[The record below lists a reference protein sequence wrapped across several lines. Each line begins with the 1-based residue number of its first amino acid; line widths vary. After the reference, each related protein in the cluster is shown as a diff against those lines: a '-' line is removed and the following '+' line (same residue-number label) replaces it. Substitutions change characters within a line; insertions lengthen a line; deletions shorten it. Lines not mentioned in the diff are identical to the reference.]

1 MLSGTRLP
9 LRYLFSGIK
18 LPLLNTFLL
27 GLFCEMI
34 PELLGH
40 ANMPDIPAIV
50 ASSLA
55 IAVSVLSSFKVG
67 QSYDRWWEAR
77 KIWGSI
83 VNDSRT
89 LVLQL
94 QQFLGPK
101 NPAIESFALRQS
113 AWCYALAHALR
124 RLAPPLQLA
133 SLLSEAEL
141 SALDEKQHVPLK
153 LLEFHASALREL
165 QSSRLDAYAYVELS
179 KTLQRLTASMGK
191 CERIKNTV
199 FPSTYRFG
207 MHFAIYLF
215 TAVFS
220 LATLHL
226 STVVEVPLLM
236 LLSGSFFFLDQ
247 VATWLQD
254 PFENQPADTPML
266 ALSST
271 IERNLRQLL
280 GQPATS
286 VIPDSKADFYVL

>member
-9 LRYLFSGIK
+9 FRYLLGDIK
-18 LPLLNTFLL
+18 GPLLNTFLL

-34 PELLGH
+34 PEFVGH
-40 ANMPDIPAIV
+40 EHMPDIPAIV

-55 IAVSVLSSFKVG
+55 IAVSVLLSFKVG

-101 NPAIESFALRQS
+101 DPAIESFALRQS

-124 RLAPPLQLA
+124 QQAPPPQLA
-133 SLLSEAEL
+133 ELLSEAEL
-141 SALDEKQHVPLK
+141 RALEEEQHVPLK
-153 LLEFHASALREL
+153 LLEMHTSSLREL
-165 QSSRLDAYAYVELS
+165 QSSRLNAYAYVELS

-199 FPSTYRFG
+199 FPPTYRLG

-215 TAVFS
+215 TALFS
-220 LATLHL
+220 LAALRL
-226 STVVEVPLLM
+226 STVVEVPLLL
-236 LLSGSFFFLDQ
+236 LLSGTFFFLDQ
-247 VATWLQD
+247 VANWLQD

-266 ALSST
+266 ALSRT
-271 IERNLRQLL
+271 IEKNLRQLL
-280 GQPATS
+280 GKPVSTAS
-286 VIPDSKADFYVL
+286 AEPDADFYIL